1 MSADNTVSFT
11 QMKDGTR
18 DDYMMLHELEK
29 PYLQGTADRLLREMR
44 NQADETLSGYRITR
58 LEHGLQSATR
68 ARRDGADIDWV
79 VSALLHDIGHYEW
92 YTNGQWDYEK
102 YRQNDIHAIKGAE
115 RAHKLL
121 IRLGEE
127 PQSAKE
133 IALAIL
139 LHTDSYLPEGT
150 IQQRPLQK
158 VVKLADE
165 ADEEPGG
172 KHHYREMEYN
182 LAVKKIKELDK
193 KVLEILHSNQFKQLG

>member
-1 MSADNTVSFT
+1 MMRHVTLVEIFTHPIAQKYLSRSGVAHAVSVAYHAF
-11 QMKDGTR
+11 
-18 DDYMMLHELEK
+18 
-29 PYLQGTADRLLREMR
+29 RLSVQHNVNPDL
-44 NQADETLSGYRITR
+44 
-58 LEHGLQSATR
+58 ATK
-68 ARRDGADIDWV
+68 A
-79 VSALLHDIGHYEW
+79 ALLHDIGHYEW

-127 PQSAKE
+127 PQAAKE

-193 KVLEILHSNQFKQLG
+193 KVLELLHSNQFKQLG